1 MKLGKIPKYLGALLV
16 TLLLVAACAADDDAS
31 GGDATDPADPGG
43 ATDDGAVQEG
53 GLLRIGLPRS
63 IVTLDPQFAFDSY
76 SVKVIDQV
84 FDTLVGVDADGTI
97 TPRLATEW
105 SVSDDDLTWEFTIR
119 DGVTFHNGREMTADD
134 VTYTMQRMLDPATE
148 VPRQQLPMVESVE
161 TVDESTVRFNMAEP
175 SGPFLNRLTHRALSI
190 VPAEVID
197 ELGADDFARS
207 PVGTGP
213 FSFVS
218 WQGDTVRLEANPDYF
233 FGTPNL
239 DGVEFRVIPET
250 AVAQQQLETGEID
263 VVEDVLPDEIG
274 RLEAEGL
281 VQYEPGLS
289 YYYIVFNQHPTAGPL
304 ADQLGENPLTDARV
318 REALTIAFD
327 VDEAVEAVYPGLG
340 DVIRAHGP
348 IPQGNW
354 AYDESLAATASSP
367 DLDRA
372 RELLAEAGYP
382 DGFSVNLLVM
392 SDAARQAI
400 GQIYQNALGQ
410 IGVDAS
416 IEMPEFSVLL
426 DQANAQT
433 FDIGVFGW
441 SGSPDPHE
449 YLYPLLHTDSRG
461 PGGNNAYFSDP
472 AIDALIDDGSESSV
486 VEDRAEMYR
495 EVQQIV
501 AGQFVHIPLFYRP
514 SLLGLSPSVVGLDV
528 DPFGYYPL
536 VTATANVG
544 LATG

>member
-1 MKLGKIPKYLGALLV
+1 MKLGTIPKYTGAVLAG
-16 TLLLVAACAADDDAS
+16 LLLVASSASSGVAADSTSATAAEAAGRATGGEARS
-31 GGDATDPADPGG
+31 GG
-43 ATDDGAVQEG
+43 V
-53 GLLRIGLPRS
+53 LRIALPRS

-84 FDTLVGVDADGTI
+84 FDTLVGVEPDGTI
-97 TPRLATEW
+97 VPRLATAW
-105 SVSDDDLTWEFTIR
+105 TVSDDDLTWEFTIR
-119 DGVTFHNGREMTADD
+119 SGVSFHNGREMTAED
-134 VTYTMQRMLDPATE
+134 VTYTMQRMLDPETG

-161 TVDESTVRFNMAEP
+161 TVDDSTVRFTLHEP

-190 VPAEVID
+190 VPSEVVED
-197 ELGADDFARS
+197 LGADGFARA

-213 FSFVS
+213 FEFAS

-233 FGTPNL
+233 FGAPNL

-263 VVEDVLPDEIG
+263 VVEDVLPDDIG
-274 RLEAEGL
+274 RLADEGL

-304 ADQLGENPLTDARV
+304 AEQLGTNPLADVRV

-327 VDEAVEAVYPGLG
+327 VGEAVEAVYPGLG
-340 DVIRAHGP
+340 ETIRAHGP
-348 IPQGNW
+348 IPPGNW
-354 AYDESLAATASSP
+354 AYDATLADAAP
-367 DLDRA
+367 VRDLDRA
-372 RELLAEAGYP
+372 RELLADAGYP

-416 IEMPEFSVLL
+416 IESPEFSVLL
-426 DQANAQT
+426 DQANSQT

-472 AIDALIDDGSESSV
+472 DVDTLIDDAAASSV
-486 VEDRAEMYR
+486 VEDRAELYGQ
-495 EVQQIV
+495 VQQTV
-501 AGQFVHIPLFYRP
+501 AEQFVHIPLFYRP
-514 SLLGLSPSVVGLDV
+514 SLLGMTERVVGLEV

-544 LATG
+544 LAD